1 VFKKVFKILT
11 TLTLLAGCYFGYVH
25 VFAIVV
31 VQLKAIK
38 HTENLA
44 FPIPR
49 DSKSLLDSIRYAE
62 EACGPGHWATE
73 KELAYRY
80 YNAERGYWIYAKECI
95 KVTEE
100 NGVQYNGKRLRMKP
114 FLLITKSRD
123 GKNTKTITADRA
135 VFDLNAPLGF
145 DAGSGREPLKIKHA
159 HLEPNVVIR
168 DDKGTPRDLKDDMY
182 TKPITTVDYDES
194 TQQITTEVDT
204 YVVMIDPETVTTANG
219 MIMQLRKPDVTD
231 TGGSSSGFEGMEW
244 LDLLK
249 NVHVVMRDVGNS
261 GILPGAAP
269 GNKATAK
276 KGQSSIDVAG
286 NSDPKTEQ
294 LNKPAKP
301 TPLDLTCD
309 SKMHVVLPKSKPPVL
324 AGPPELPLPTFA
336 QFERNV
342 VVLRGDP
349 SDQPEQLTCDTL
361 QLTLVP
367 AEKSLDD
374 KASASAPQPNVVP
387 STEAVAQSVPESN
400 ESPQPDATGNT
411 NESPLGGLTLQRL
424 HATGHA
430 VWLIL
435 PANGVKLRCN
445 EMIHARQLPLKPDM
459 TYFRGD
465 RTRPVEIVKIDYE
478 HTKDEEND
486 EEESDQKIAKE
497 RKILS
502 VTNIWTE
509 DVTLLDSGTGTD
521 IADVYAH
528 GPGRMETRPDRDQPV
543 ERIAIWQD
551 TLIVKNKLG
560 PNNELVHKVIDL
572 TGSRPCFIDNLQKT
586 SLDSAFW
593 IQVWLKPKP
602 APVKTVTDNAIALA
616 KNPDNGPN
624 NADSTSVT
632 GMNELAGSSTVR
644 QSTPSTK
651 SDSDAGTEDGGLQ
664 IEQLHALLDVHLLA
678 PSKTMTARDRFDAE
692 FVEALAQQL
701 ASTAQTKPVDNS
713 RSTTGAPSA
722 SETASPD
729 ETNAQSDEQVTA
741 QDSAEKPSDDPPM
754 TGSCNRLWARIVLKP
769 KPAVESSASEQTQKS
784 KTAATKPGSSE
795 TDAEIRKVWMWGN
808 VALHQDPK
816 KEKDKPQTVSNGDGT
831 NASGEALYLDNRG
844 PNLAVTYIYQRDP
857 TERTYLPGP
866 LPPACVDARD
876 KDPKKITAAGTIKL
890 NQETDQA
897 WATGPGT
904 LTQLT
909 ARAFL
914 TDKAPEA
921 EESGSDAAPADDAN
935 RQAELPEGQVKV
947 RSTSMVRND
956 GADEP
961 IKEKA
966 KEKDTKPK
974 TRAGLPLSQKVP
986 MTIGFSEK
994 MEFAGRSVD
1003 PEQRPAARADFHG
1016 IVTAEMEDAMLHA
1029 TEKMIA
1035 FTDREVPLT
1044 QVSKKSQEQPA
1055 GEPEPQAELT
1065 LIYCYRNAVGVSRKV
1080 DPDFP
1085 EPIQQQRIEADT
1097 ILAYDRRNGDF
1108 YIKGRGKVF
1117 LFDRSENSSSK
1128 EEPDADT
1135 DDNKNG
1141 SGDKDSGG
1149 DRNPNLAKNERTL
1162 TQTSSSAPNYDQDST
1177 GKRTSTRQVSRRSTQ
1192 QRQISESTV
1201 REVPAMV
1208 LTQIHF
1214 NDGMRGRLGNG
1225 KENDNTESRWSEFH
1239 GNVETCRAKVAN
1251 TLGRFNFDHPPE
1263 DAVYL
1268 TGQILRVIQE
1278 PRPVGSPE
1286 STPAR
1291 QYLKVWENAQARN
1304 QTKII
1309 SADVITYDSFKDL
1322 VYAYGEDGHSVLFAE
1337 QHAAGQQM
1345 SNGSSEAVQ
1354 LNPKTGGIRVIN
1366 SNTVALIDKNTGYR
1380 PTATGPDDPYAK
1392 KKKSLKR
1399 PFTLPTANLERRG
1412 WTGQ

>member
-1 VFKKVFKILT
+1 VLKNVFKILT
-11 TLTLLAGCYFGYVH
+11 TLTLLVGCYFGYVH

-44 FPIPR
+44 FPIHEA
-49 DSKSLLDSIRYAE
+49 KSLRDSIRYAE
-62 EACGPGHWATE
+62 EACGPGHWATD

-95 KVTEE
+95 RVTEE
-100 NGVQYNGKRLRMKP
+100 NGVQYNGKRIRMKP

-145 DAGSGREPLKIKHA
+145 DSGSGREPLKIKHA

-168 DDKGTPRDLKDDMY
+168 DDKRTPRDPKDDMY
-182 TKPITTVDYDES
+182 TEPITTVDYEES

-204 YVVMIDPETVTTANG
+204 RVVMIDPETVTTANG
-219 MIMQLRKPDVTD
+219 MIMQLRKPDATNA
-231 TGGSSSGFEGMEW
+231 GGSSSGFEGMEW

-269 GNKATAK
+269 GNKAVAK
-276 KGQSSIDVAG
+276 KGQSPTDVAG
-286 NSDPKTEQ
+286 NSDPKTKQ
-294 LNKPAKP
+294 PSKPTKP

-309 SKMHVVLPKSKPPVL
+309 SKMHIVLPKSKPPVL
-324 AGPPELPLPTFA
+324 VGPPELPLPTFA

-361 QLTLVP
+361 KLTLVP
-367 AEKSLDD
+367 AEKSPDD
-374 KASASAPQPNVVP
+374 QASAAAPKPKVVLP
-387 STEAVAQSVPESN
+387 TEAVAQSVPESN
-400 ESPQPDATGNT
+400 EIPQPDATSNT

-478 HTKDEEND
+478 HTEEEEKD

-521 IADVYAH
+521 TADVYAH

-586 SLDSAFW
+586 SLDSASW

-602 APVKTVTDNAIALA
+602 APPKMVTDNSVALVQ
-616 KNPDNGPN
+616 NPDSGRNS
-624 NADSTSVT
+624 ADSTTAT
-632 GMNELAGSSTVR
+632 GMNEFAGSSTVR
-644 QSTPSTK
+644 QSTPATK
-651 SDSDAGTEDGGLQ
+651 SDSDKGTGDGGLQ
-664 IEQLHALLDVHLLA
+664 IEQLHALFDVHLLA
-678 PSKTMTARDRFDAE
+678 PSKTMTAKDRLDVE
-692 FVEALAQQL
+692 FVEAAAARV
-701 ASTAQTKPVDNS
+701 ASTTQAKSTNNS
-713 RSTTGAPSA
+713 SPTTDAPTA
-722 SETASPD
+722 GETASPD
-729 ETNAQSDEQVTA
+729 EANGQGHEQVTA

-754 TGSCNRLWARIVLKP
+754 TGSCNRLWARVVLKP
-769 KPAVESSASEQTQKS
+769 KSAAESTTSEQTRKN
-784 KTAATKPGSSE
+784 KTAAAKPGSSE
-795 TDAEIRKVWMWGN
+795 TNAEIRKVWMWGN
-808 VALHQDPK
+808 VTLHQDPK

-831 NASGEALYLDNRG
+831 DAYGEALYLDNRG

-857 TERTYLPGP
+857 TEQIYLPGP
-866 LPPACVDARD
+866 LPPACVDTRD

-914 TDKAPEA
+914 TDKAPET
-921 EESGSDAAPADDAN
+921 EEGGTDAAPADDAD
-935 RQAELPEGQVKV
+935 RRTELPEAQVKV

-956 GADEP
+956 GADEL
-961 IKEKA
+961 INEKDKET
-966 KEKDTKPK
+966 DTKPK

-1016 IVTAEMEDAMLHA
+1016 IVTAEMEDAKLHA

-1065 LIYCYRNAVGVSRKV
+1065 LIYCYRNAVGISRKV

-1117 LFDRSENSSSK
+1117 LFDRSDNSSST
-1128 EEPDADT
+1128 EEPDVDGN
-1135 DDNKNG
+1135 DDKNG
-1141 SGDKDSGG
+1141 DGNRKPD
-1149 DRNPNLAKNERTL
+1149 LANNERTL
-1162 TQTSSSAPNYDQDST
+1162 TQTSSSVPNPGQDRA
-1177 GKRTSTRQVSRRSTQ
+1177 GKRTSTHQVSRRSTQ
-1192 QRQISESTV
+1192 QGQISESTV
-1201 REVPAMV
+1201 REVPTMV

-1225 KENDNTESRWSEFH
+1225 KENDNTESRWSEFY

-1251 TLGRFNFDHPPE
+1251 TLARLDFDHPPQ
-1263 DAVYL
+1263 DSVYL

-1286 STPAR
+1286 STVAR
-1291 QYLKVWENAQARN
+1291 QYLKVWENAQAHN
-1304 QTKII
+1304 QTKTI

-1337 QHAAGQQM
+1337 QHAVGQQM
-1345 SNGSSEAVQ
+1345 SGGSSEAVQ
-1354 LNPKTGGIRVIN
+1354 LNPKTGGIRLIN
-1366 SNTVALIDKNTGYR
+1366 SNTVGMIDKNTGYR

-1392 KKKSLKR
+1392 KKKALKK
-1399 PFTLPTANLERRG
+1399 PFKLPTANLERRG

>member
-1 VFKKVFKILT
+1 M
-11 TLTLLAGCYFGYVH
+11 
-25 VFAIVV
+25 
-31 VQLKAIK
+31 
-38 HTENLA
+38 
-44 FPIPR
+44 P
-49 DSKSLLDSIRYAE
+49 
-62 EACGPGHWATE
+62 
-73 KELAYRY
+73 
-80 YNAERGYWIYAKECI
+80 
-95 KVTEE
+95 
-100 NGVQYNGKRLRMKP
+100 
-114 FLLITKSRD
+114 
-123 GKNTKTITADRA
+123 
-135 VFDLNAPLGF
+135 
-145 DAGSGREPLKIKHA
+145 

-168 DDKGTPRDLKDDMY
+168 DDKGTPHDSKDDMY
-182 TKPITTVDYDES
+182 TKPITTVDYEES

-204 YVVMIDPETVTTANG
+204 HVVMIDPETITTADG
-219 MIMQLRKPDVTD
+219 MVMQLRKHDNAD
-231 TGGSSSGFEGMEW
+231 AGGSSSGFEGMEW

-261 GILPGAAP
+261 GILPGSAQ
-269 GNKATAK
+269 GNKAAPK
-276 KGQSSIDVAG
+276 KSQSPLEVAG
-286 NSDPKTEQ
+286 SSNPRTEQ
-294 LNKPAKP
+294 PGKPSEP

-309 SKMHVVLPKSKPPVL
+309 SRMHIVLPKSKPPVL
-324 AGPPELPLPTFA
+324 VGPPELPLPTFA

-361 QLTLVP
+361 KLTLVP
-367 AEKSLDD
+367 AEKPVDD
-374 KASASAPQPNVVP
+374 DASAGAPKPNVA
-387 STEAVAQSVPESN
+387 STTEAPAQSASEPN
-400 ESPQPDATGNT
+400 ENPQSDATNNT
-411 NESPLGGLTLQRL
+411 KESPLGGLTLQRL

-465 RTRPVEIVKIDYE
+465 RTRPVEIMKVDYE
-478 HTKDEEND
+478 HA
-486 EEESDQKIAKE
+486 EEEKADKEANDHKIAKE
-497 RKILS
+497 RRILS

-521 IADVYAH
+521 TADVYAH
-528 GPGRMETRPDRDQPV
+528 GPGRLETRPDYDQSV

-560 PNNELVHKVIDL
+560 PNNEVLHKVIDL

-586 SLDSAFW
+586 SLDSASW

-602 APVKTVTDNAIALA
+602 APPKTVTDNSVELA
-616 KNPDNGPN
+616 QNPDSGPN
-624 NADSTSVT
+624 SADLTTVA
-632 GMNELAGSSTVR
+632 GMNKLPGTSAVR
-644 QSTPSTK
+644 QSTLASK
-651 SDSDAGTEDGGLQ
+651 SDSDAGTGSGGLQ
-664 IEQLHALLDVHLLA
+664 IEQLHALFDVHLLA

-692 FVEALAQQL
+692 FVEATAQQI
-701 ASTAQTKPVDNS
+701 ASTAQAKPAVNS
-713 RSTTGAPSA
+713 SPSNGAPTA
-722 SETASPD
+722 GETASPD
-729 ETNAQSDEQVTA
+729 EVNGQSHEQVAA
-741 QDSAEKPSDDPPM
+741 QDSGEKPSDDPPM
-754 TGSCNRLWARIVLKP
+754 TGSCNRLWARVVLKP
-769 KPAVESSASEQTQKS
+769 KSAVESSTSEQTRKS
-784 KTAATKPGSSE
+784 KTAVAKPGSGE
-795 TDAEIRKVWMWGN
+795 TNAEIRKVWMWGN
-808 VALHQDPK
+808 VALHQDPQ
-816 KEKDKPQTVSNGDGT
+816 KEKEKTQTVSNGDGT
-831 NASGEALYLDNRG
+831 DAYGEALYLDNRG
-844 PNLAVTYIYQRDP
+844 PNLAVTFIYQRDP
-857 TERTYLPGP
+857 TEQTYLPGP
-866 LPPACVDARD
+866 LPPACVDTRD

-897 WATGPGT
+897 WVTGPGT

-914 TDKAPEA
+914 TDKAPGG
-921 EESGSDAAPADDAN
+921 EESSTNAVSASDAD
-935 RQAELPEGQVKV
+935 RQTESPEAQVKV
-947 RSTSMVRND
+947 RSTSMVKND
-956 GADEP
+956 GVDEP
-961 IKEKA
+961 INLKDKET
-966 KEKDTKPK
+966 DTKPK

-994 MEFAGRSVD
+994 MEFTGRSVD

-1016 IVTAEMEDAMLHA
+1016 IVTAEMEDAKLHC

-1044 QVSKKSQEQPA
+1044 QANKKSQEQPT

-1065 LIYCYRNAVGVSRKV
+1065 LIFCYRNAVGISRKV
-1080 DPDFP
+1080 DPDIP
-1085 EPIQQQRIEADT
+1085 VPIQQQRIEADT

-1108 YIKGRGKVF
+1108 FIPGRGKVF
-1117 LFDRSENSSSK
+1117 LFDRSDNTSSSA
-1128 EEPDADT
+1128 EPDTDGNEDNNDDGNRNAD
-1135 DDNKNG
+1135 
-1141 SGDKDSGG
+1141 
-1149 DRNPNLAKNERTL
+1149 LARNERTL
-1162 TQTSSSAPNYDQDST
+1162 TQTSGSAPNHGRESA
-1177 GKRTSTRQVSRRSTQ
+1177 GENTSTRRVSRRSTKQ
-1192 QRQISESTV
+1192 GSISESTAS
-1201 REVPAMV
+1201 EVSTMV

-1225 KENDNTESRWSEFH
+1225 KENDKSESRWSEFH

-1251 TLGRFNFDHPPE
+1251 TKARLNFDHPPE

-1278 PRPVGSPE
+1278 PRPVGAPE
-1286 STPAR
+1286 TAPAR

-1366 SNTVALIDKNTGYR
+1366 SNTVGLIDKNTGYR

-1392 KKKSLKR
+1392 KKKALKK
-1399 PFTLPTANLERRG
+1399 PFKLPTANLERRG